1 MKELFKSFLSRYQIG
16 LVGVSNRIRL
26 LIDVDLLYFRCHKIN
41 LNCCGSYID
50 SPEWIKTEKVT
61 INFIKKHD
69 NKRFHYAATA
79 ALNPKDTGKY
89 PKGYLLYVNM
99 IGKT

>member
-1 MKELFKSFLSRYQIG
+1 MKGSEFFFDYIHSY
-16 LVGVSNRIRL
+16 
-26 LIDVDLLYFRCHKIN
+26 IDKCHKIN

-69 NKRFHYAATA
+69 NKGFHYAATA

-89 PKGYLLYVNM
+89 PKGYLLHVNM